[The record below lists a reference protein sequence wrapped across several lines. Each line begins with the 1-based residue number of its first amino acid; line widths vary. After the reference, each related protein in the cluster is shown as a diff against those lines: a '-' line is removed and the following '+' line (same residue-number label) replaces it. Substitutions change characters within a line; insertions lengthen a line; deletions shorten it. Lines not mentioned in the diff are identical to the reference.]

1 MNPIDTSGIITTFID
16 IPSTNF
22 VNEWIGGED
31 GIPPIFSGTTVQQ
44 KQIDVTIE
52 LITCDYLDYQL
63 LRDELYGM
71 FGFNKPFF
79 VVDKRQRGKR
89 HKVVL
94 DANFMPIR
102 HNPIN
107 GTAVIPFITC
117 EPHFAESIGTTADI
131 DSNGINTGIW
141 GKGMGLDDVDKSRL
155 SYSLRISY
163 NGVKDNQFLTPW
175 QPEDNDMDLPMFS
188 IFNAG
193 NVSVHPFEQHL
204 KIRLYNASNSLDFIK
219 LENVTNGS
227 YIKLNKGLWTSEL
240 IIDGPNVILDG
251 VPGLGE
257 TDRTFISL
265 DPGWNIFEVTGTEAL
280 NIEFDFRFYYL

>member
-22 VNEWIGGED
+22 ANEWIGGED

-52 LITCDYLDYQL
+52 LIACDYLDYQL

-117 EPHFAESIGTTADI
+117 EPHFSESIGTTADI
-131 DSNGINTGIW
+131 DSNGVNADRSEERRV
-141 GKGMGLDDVDKSRL
+141 GKECRWRWWRD
-155 SYSLRISY
+155 
-163 NGVKDNQFLTPW
+163 Q
-175 QPEDNDMDLPMFS
+175 
-188 IFNAG
+188 
-193 NVSVHPFEQHL
+193 
-204 KIRLYNASNSLDFIK
+204 
-219 LENVTNGS
+219 
-227 YIKLNKGLWTSEL
+227 
-240 IIDGPNVILDG
+240 
-251 VPGLGE
+251 
-257 TDRTFISL
+257 
-265 DPGWNIFEVTGTEAL
+265 
-280 NIEFDFRFYYL
+280 

>member
-22 VNEWIGGED
+22 ANEWIGGED

-52 LITCDYLDYQL
+52 LIACDYLDYQL

-117 EPHFAESIGTTADI
+117 EPHFSESIGTTADI
-131 DSNGINTGIW
+131 DSNGVNADDELW
-141 GKGMGLDDVDKSRL
+141 GFGMGLTSDFREDDDPLKYTIHAKEGEYFR
-155 SYSLRISY
+155 
-163 NGVKDNQFLTPW
+163 
-175 QPEDNDMDLPMFS
+175 

-193 NVSVHPFEQHL
+193 NVVIHPFQMDL
-204 KIRLYNASNSLDFIK
+204 KITIKDVVGSDGRVHLRNQTNYDYIRIYDDDITESDVFVFDGAS
-219 LENVTNGS
+219 VTKNGTAF
-227 YIKLNKGLWTSEL
+227 LRNTE
-240 IIDGPNVILDG
+240 
-251 VPGLGE
+251 
-257 TDRTFISL
+257 RTFISL
-265 DPGWNIFEVTGTEAL
+265 NRRWNRFQIYYCESAT
-280 NIEFDFRFYYL
+280 IEFDFRFYYL